1 MELARPE
8 CLIRMESV
16 FPSMNTAEKKAAE
29 FILGN
34 GERVLNMTI
43 SEVASESGVSETTIF
58 KLCRNLDYGGFRDF
72 KLALARQS
80 YPKLTKTYLPVKKTD
95 DAETVARKVF
105 SLTNQS
111 LEDTLNVLNFDDVE
125 RAYEALKNA
134 RRVLVMALS
143 TSRSTAIFTSDK
155 FSFLGIDSQYVID
168 IHLQAMKAS
177 LMTPKD
183 VFLGFSRSGDT
194 RDIIEVTQ
202 VAKKTGAT
210 TIGVTN
216 NPRSYFAKLVD
227 IKLIARSRDTRFRND
242 ILASRVEHFSIVDML
257 FTLLAVRNMPRA
269 NRFYKKINS
278 AATPK
283 QY

>member
-8 CLIRMESV
+8 CLIRMESI

-29 FILGN
+29 FILDN

-43 SEVASESGVSETTIF
+43 SDVASESGVSETTIF
-58 KLCRNLDYGGFRDF
+58 KLCRTLDYGGFRDF

-80 YPKLTKTYLPVKKTD
+80 YPQLTKTYLPVKKSD

-105 SLTNQS
+105 SLTTQS
-111 LEDTLNVLNFDDVE
+111 LEDTLKVLDFDEVE
-125 RAYEALKNA
+125 RAYLALKTA
-134 RRVLVMALS
+134 RKVLVMALS
-143 TSRSTAIFTSDK
+143 TSRPTAIFAADK
-155 FSFLGIDSQYVID
+155 FSLLGIDSQYVTD
-168 IHLQAMKAS
+168 IHYQAMKAV
-177 LMTPKD
+177 LMTSKD

-194 RDIIEVTQ
+194 RDIIEAAQ
-202 VAKKTGAT
+202 VAKKAGGT

-242 ILASRVEHFSIVDML
+242 ILASRVEHFSVVDML

-269 NRFYKKINS
+269 TRLYKKINTV
-278 AATPK
+278 ATPK